1 MSGTMEWT
9 IALPDGY
16 RLNDVLTFHRRDTE
30 HVAEQVTADRLRKAV
45 VLAGAP
51 VLLDIG
57 FDGVSDKASGGVSCG
72 AAGSAIDGASGGPR
86 IGEIDAASDG
96 ALDGAADT
104 ASGGPG
110 ICASDDASDGP
121 NNGHFAHCT
130 AHVDGAASEALAAAV
145 HEALLNVLGL
155 RIDPQPFAGMVAKDK
170 LMGPLAKR
178 QPGLRIVQSATVF
191 EALTWAIIG
200 QQINL
205 AFAIALRRTF
215 IQLAGIRHSSGLW
228 CYPDAASAARL
239 DVEALL
245 SRKFSR
251 AKAETLLRFARI
263 VDSGELDLAVSA
275 HNPIE
280 AISAAL
286 LAVKGIGPW
295 TVNYG
300 LLRGYGHADCSLHGD
315 VAIRA
320 ALQALLGE
328 DSKPDMR
335 RTEQFLQRYAPHRT
349 MAAAHLW
356 ASLSPKGDGN
366 G

>member
-1 MSGTMEWT
+1 MET
-9 IALPDGY
+9 LASAIALPAGY
-16 RLNDVLTFHRRDTE
+16 RLEDVLAFHRRDPE
-30 HVAEQVTADRLRKAV
+30 HVAEQVTATRLRKAV

-51 VLLDIG
+51 VLLDIAFEHPVAG
-57 FDGVSDKASGGVSCG
+57 TADGLVARCSAVTDGVTDGVAS
-72 AAGSAIDGASGGPR
+72 
-86 IGEIDAASDG
+86 
-96 ALDGAADT
+96 
-104 ASGGPG
+104 
-110 ICASDDASDGP
+110 
-121 NNGHFAHCT
+121 
-130 AHVDGAASEALAAAV
+130 AAV
-145 HEALLNVLGL
+145 ATAVQDALLNVLGL
-155 RIDPQPFAGMVAKDK
+155 RIDPQPFTDLVAGDAWF
-170 LMGPLAKR
+170 GPLTRR

-205 AFAIALRRTF
+205 AFAIALRRTL
-215 IQLAGIRHSSGLW
+215 IQLADRRHSSGLW
-228 CYPDAASAARL
+228 CYPDAASVARL
-239 DVEALL
+239 DLDALL

-251 AKAETLLRFARI
+251 AKAETVLRFARL
-263 VDSGELDLAVSA
+263 VDNGELDLIRSER
-275 HNPIE
+275 NPIE
-280 AISAAL
+280 AISDAL

-315 VAIRA
+315 VAIRSA
-320 ALQALLGE
+320 LQALQALLGE

-356 ASLSPKGDGN
+356 ASLSPKGAGN